1 MNGICKISENLKR
14 DIEIVNK
21 NTDKINTLE
30 NSIINIYDTI
40 NKQETNTQEYIDKLQ
55 NEHIKK
61 LQNQIDAIKKEKD
74 VVTVEDLN
82 AVIEDIRESFLM
94 IIQSTP
100 RNDITDINAE
110 IKLLKDEINKLK
122 QPQSIITV
130 DSTMEV
136 THNKIPKL
144 NLQKNKSKT
153 FQL

>member
-21 NTDKINTLE
+21 NTDKITTLE

-82 AVIEDIRESFLM
+82 SVIEDIRESFLM

-122 QPQSIITV
+122 PQSIITV
-130 DSTMEV
+130 DASMEV
-136 THNKIPKL
+136 VHNKIPKL